1 MPKILCL
8 HGHGTSAHIFKSQ
21 TASFRRT
28 LPHSYAFDFISAP
41 FPSPPAPGI
50 KAIYPDSPTY
60 TWFREPTPAGLRDA
74 HRYVVEYI
82 QKHGPY
88 DAVMGFSQG
97 CSLIA
102 SMALYHSYDRWSEK
116 GQDGICG
123 DLPFKAAIFICGGIP
138 LYALQDMGLPVSE
151 EAENISKATGQLL
164 NTTATKLSTFA
175 SNTSLIKR
183 GVGLWDNNVT
193 SNTLVHDPSVRP
205 SRNDIF
211 GLDFA
216 TFPTWARIDI
226 PTVHVYGGKDPRW
239 PAGIQLAEFCTDKV
253 EFDHG
258 GGHDIPRGSVVSEKI
273 GGMIQDLLK
282 RV

>member
-28 LPHSYAFDFISAP
+28 LPASYVFDFISAP

-60 TWFREPTPAGLRDA
+60 TWFREPTPSGLRDA
-74 HRYVVEYI
+74 HRYVLEYM

-102 SMALYHSYDRWSEK
+102 SMALYNSHDRWNAK
-116 GQDGICG
+116 GEDGSRG
-123 DLPFKAAIFICGGIP
+123 EMPFKAAIFICGGIP
-138 LYALQDMGLPVSE
+138 LYALRDMDLPVSE
-151 EAENISKATGQLL
+151 EAENISKETGQLL
-164 NTTATKLSTFA
+164 NSTATELSTLA
-175 SNTSLIKR
+175 SNTSLIQR

-193 SNTLVHDPSVRP
+193 SNALVHDPTSRP
-205 SRNDIF
+205 SRHDIF
-211 GLDFA
+211 GLDF
-216 TFPTWARIDI
+216 TSFPSWAKIDM

-239 PAGIQLAEFCTDKV
+239 PAGIQLAEFCTDRV

-258 GGHDIPRGSVVSEKI
+258 GGHDIPRGSAVSGRI
-273 GGMIQDLLK
+273 GEMIQDVLK

>member
-28 LPHSYAFDFISAP
+28 LPPSYVFDFISAP

-60 TWFREPTPAGLRDA
+60 TWFREPTPSGLRDA
-74 HRYVVEYI
+74 HRYVVEYM

-102 SMALYHSYDRWSEK
+102 SMALYHAYDRSER
-116 GQDGICG
+116 GADGVG
-123 DLPFKAAIFICGGIP
+123 GELPFKAAIFICGGIP

-151 EAENISKATGQLL
+151 MAENISKATGQLL
-164 NTTATKLSTFA
+164 NSTATKLSTFA
-175 SNTSLIKR
+175 SNTSLIER

-193 SNTLVHDPSVRP
+193 SNTLVHDPSSRP
-205 SRNDIF
+205 SRDDIF
-211 GLDFA
+211 GLDF
-216 TFPTWARIDI
+216 TFFPAWAKIDI
-226 PTVHVYGGKDPRW
+226 PTVHVYGAKDPRW
-239 PAGIQLAEFCTDKV
+239 PAGIQLAEFCTDRV

-258 GGHDIPRGSVVSEKI
+258 GGHDIPRWSMVSERI
-273 GGMIQDLLK
+273 GEMVQDVLK
-282 RV
+282 RA